1 MKKTKILFAIWAI
14 IVLIIIGLLTALGFI
29 LKNRYEKYHDLE
41 EKLIQVANEYAY
53 DHLFLE
59 EGEQK
64 YVDAQELVDAK
75 YLDTLEVDDDVCTGY
90 VVIDRENV
98 YLIEAYISCDDYTT
112 DSYQIIK

>member
-1 MKKTKILFAIWAI
+1 MKKTKILFVIWAI
-14 IVLIIIGLLTALGFI
+14 IVLIIIGLLTTLGFI
-29 LKNRYEKYHDLE
+29 LENRYEKYHDLE

-64 YVDAQELVDAK
+64 YVDAQELVLFN
-75 YLDTLEVDDDVCTGY
+75 YLDSLEVEDDVCTGY

-112 DSYQIIK
+112 DGYQTIK